1 MWPRGW
7 VEVYLYSFITA
18 ELEGGEWSA
27 ARTGRILPPGKT
39 RYPFYRRLDGPQDRS
54 GRTENLVP
62 IGIRFRTVQPEVSR
76 YTGWATGPTHIIY
89 IHIYIYMCVFSC
101 GTTAILGHRPPQT
114 QTICRTPLDEGSAR
128 RGGIYLTTHTTHTRQ
143 TSMPPA
149 GFDYGTPESER
160 PQTHAVDGAAIRIGT
175 YSVYLVQNSSCTA
188 VRSTVTAPVKIKSGI
203 MYCRAHD
210 SH

>member
-1 MWPRGW
+1 MVSSTYRPH
-7 VEVYLYSFITA
+7 FT
-18 ELEGGEWSA
+18 
-27 ARTGRILPPGKT
+27 PGKD
-39 RYPFYRRLDGPQDRS
+39 P
-54 GRTENLVP
+54 VP
-62 IGIRFRTVQPEVSR
+62 ILQEV
-76 YTGWATGPTHIIY
+76 GWATGPVWTDGKSRPYRDSIPDRPAGSQSLYRLGYRAHTHYIY
-89 IHIYIYMCVFSC
+89 TYIYIYMCVFSC

-114 QTICRTPLDEGSAR
+114 QTICRTPLDEGSAH